1 MPQFVDLQGHRGAR
15 GLKPENTLPAFE
27 VALDWMVT
35 TLELDLHLTK
45 DQVPVVTHDAQLS
58 PTIYR
63 QRPNTNGPRVATR
76 PMVAALTLEQLRGYL
91 ADRNPSRRL
100 YPNQDNTPTPVAQA
114 YARQHNIEPYTIPTL
129 ADVFAFV
136 AAYAGNAGERANK
149 TEPQR
154 QRAREVRF
162 NIELKRTPSRP
173 QDIGDDFDGTGP
185 STFERQTVRVIQ
197 QVNAVERTCIQ
208 SFDHRAVKAARQ
220 LSEGLRGAALVG
232 GMAPG
237 SIPELVEAARAHV
250 YSPHYRSLDQQ
261 QVRQAQRQNI
271 QVIPWTVNYIEDM
284 RRLLEWHVDGII
296 TDFPDRLANLLHGQH
311 IEF

>member
-1 MPQFVDLQGHRGAR
+1 MPQFIDLQGHRGAR

-45 DQVPVVTHDAQLS
+45 DQVPVVTHDARLS
-58 PTIYR
+58 PTICR
-63 QRPNTNGPRVATR
+63 QRPNTTVPRVATR
-76 PMVAALTLEQLRGYL
+76 PGVATLTLAQLRGYL

-100 YPNQDNTPTPVAQA
+100 YPNQNNTTTPIAEA
-114 YARQHNIEPYTIPTL
+114 YARQHKIEPYSIPTL

-136 AAYAGNAGERANK
+136 NAYAGTDGERTQK
-149 TEPQR
+149 TEAQR
-154 QRAREVRF
+154 RRAQEVRF
-162 NIELKRTPSRP
+162 NIELKRNPSRP

-197 QVNAVERTCIQ
+197 QANAVERCCIQ

-220 LSEGLRGAALVG
+220 LEEGLQGAALVG
-232 GMAPG
+232 GMAPA
-237 SIPELVEAARAHV
+237 SIPELVHAADAHI
-250 YSPHYRSLDQQ
+250 YSPNYSSLDEQ
-261 QVRQAQRQNI
+261 QVRQAQRVNVK
-271 QVIPWTVNYIEDM
+271 VIPWTVNNVEDM
-284 RRLLEWHVDGII
+284 QRLLGWHVDGII
-296 TDFPDRLANLLHGQH
+296 TDFPDRLANLLHTQH